1 MRSANVLEFVSLD
14 GMTRVSSGLAEGN
27 TKPPLSNNVVPAA
40 LFIVV
45 ALSLLLAPSTFGQQ
59 MSQTSKFIRESSP
72 LIVLTHVQL
81 IDGTGAAAQVDQ
93 TVVIDHGRI
102 AAVGSAASTN
112 VPAGAKVIDAKGK
125 TVIPG
130 LVGMHEHLFY
140 PAANDGEPIFIEQ
153 PFSFPQLYLASGVTT
168 ARTTGSIEPYTD
180 LQVKARVDSGRLPGP
195 DLYLTTPYLEGS
207 PSAFLQLY
215 PLKDAA
221 DARAFVDYWHS
232 VGFTS
237 VKAYMDVKPD
247 ELRAGIEQAHKLGMK
262 VTGHLC
268 SVGYIEAAEMGID
281 DLEHGPYGAP
291 DGELYSKKKPGIC
304 LDDFSGYFGMI
315 GEIIKDI
322 DPDGLELRK
331 TIDTLVARHVAVTST
346 LAVFEGA
353 SRPPMN
359 SGIMKR
365 SQELMSPQAWS
376 KVMTIRANMQ
386 DLDPL
391 IRMWLQKE
399 MKFERNFVAAGG
411 MLLAGCDPTGFGQ
424 TLAGL
429 GDQRQVE
436 LLVEGGFTPV
446 EAIHIATQNGATF
459 LGVAD
464 RIGSVAPGKR
474 ADLVLLNGDLDKDIA
489 VIEKPEIVFK
499 NGVGYD
505 SNAIYES
512 LHAQVGLQ

>member
-1 MRSANVLEFVSLD
+1 MRQFLVVIFLLAASSAN
-14 GMTRVSSGLAEGN
+14 AQQ
-27 TKPPLSNNVVPAA
+27 LSPA
-40 LFIVV
+40 
-45 ALSLLLAPSTFGQQ
+45 P
-59 MSQTSKFIRESSP
+59 KFIRESAP
-72 LIVLTHVQL
+72 MIAVTHVQL
-81 IDGTGAAAQVDQ
+81 IDGSGAPAQADQ
-93 TVVIDHGRI
+93 TIVMDHGKI
-102 AAVGSAASTN
+102 VAVGPTAATAL
-112 VPAGAKVIDAKGK
+112 PAGAKVIDGKGK
-125 TVIPG
+125 TLIPG

-140 PAANDGEPIFIEQ
+140 PAANEGEPIFIEQ

-168 ARTTGSIEPYTD
+168 ARTTGSLEPYTD

-195 DLYLTTPYLEGS
+195 DLYLTTPYLEGA

-247 ELRAGIEQAHKLGMK
+247 ELRAAIEQAHKLGMK

-281 DLEHGPYGAP
+281 NLEHGPYGAP
-291 DGELYSKKKPGIC
+291 DGELYSKKKPGVC
-304 LDDFSGYFGMI
+304 LDDFSGYFGMLAD
-315 GEIIKDI
+315 IIKSI
-322 DPDGLELRK
+322 DPDGPELRK
-331 TIDTLVARHVAVTST
+331 TIDTLVAHHVAITST

-353 SRPPMN
+353 SRPSMN

-365 SQELMSPQAWS
+365 SHELMSPQAWS
-376 KVMTIRANMQ
+376 KVMTIRANML

-411 MLLAGCDPTGFGQ
+411 MLLAGCDPTGTGQ

-429 GDQRQVE
+429 GDQREVE

-446 EAIHIATQNGATF
+446 EAIHIAAQNGATF
-459 LGVAD
+459 LGAAD
-464 RIGSVAPGKR
+464 RIGSVAAGKQ
-474 ADLVLLNGDLDKDIA
+474 ADLVLLDGDLATDIT

-499 NGVGYD
+499 SGVGYD

-512 LHAQVGLQ
+512 LYGQVGLQ

>member
-1 MRSANVLEFVSLD
+1 MRKFLVAIFLFAASSANAQQV
-14 GMTRVSSGLAEGN
+14 A
-27 TKPPLSNNVVPAA
+27 PA
-40 LFIVV
+40 
-45 ALSLLLAPSTFGQQ
+45 
-59 MSQTSKFIRESSP
+59 SKFIRENAP
-72 LIVLTHVQL
+72 VIAVTHVQL
-81 IDGTGAAAQVDQ
+81 IDGSGAPAQADQ
-93 TVVIDHGRI
+93 TIVMDHGKI
-102 AAVGSAASTN
+102 VAVGPTTGTA
-112 VPAGAKVIDAKGK
+112 VPAGAKVIDGKGK
-125 TVIPG
+125 TLIPG
-130 LVGMHEHLFY
+130 IVGMHEHLFY

-195 DLYLTTPYLEGS
+195 DLYLTTPYLEGA
-207 PSAFLQLY
+207 PSAFLQLH

-221 DARAFVDYWHS
+221 EARAFVDYWHS

-237 VKAYMDVKPD
+237 VKAYMSVKPD
-247 ELRAGIEQAHKLGMK
+247 ELRAGIEEAHKLGMK

-291 DGELYSKKKPGIC
+291 DGELYSKKKPGVC
-304 LDDFSGYFGMI
+304 LDDFSGYFGMLA
-315 GEIIKDI
+315 EIIKTI
-322 DPDGLELRK
+322 DPDGPELRK
-331 TIDTLVARHVAVTST
+331 TIDTLVAHHVAVTST
-346 LAVFEGA
+346 LAVFEGG

-365 SQELMSPQAWS
+365 SQGLMSPLAWS
-376 KVMTIRANMQ
+376 KVMTLRANVM

-391 IRMWLQKE
+391 FRAWIQKE
-399 MKFERNFVAAGG
+399 TKFERNFVAAGG

-424 TLAGL
+424 TLAGV
-429 GDQRQVE
+429 GDQREVE

-459 LGVAD
+459 LGAAD
-464 RIGSVAPGKR
+464 RIGSVTAGKQ
-474 ADLVLLNGDLDKDIA
+474 ADLVLLNGDLAKDIT
-489 VIEKPEIVFK
+489 VIENPEIVFK
-499 NGVGYD
+499 SGVGYD

-512 LHAQVGLQ
+512 LHGQVGLQ